1 VPQFIAGLIAPL
13 LVSSGITALIG
24 ASAASALALGIG
36 YVAVAGALYLAS
48 SLLMQNQNAPS
59 VPKPDDGSYNLKQ
72 SATALPYVL
81 GRAKKG
87 GDYVFLEAQ
96 SGIAYHIIVE
106 AGHRIHGFVQHYLH
120 DEAVTLDGSGNVVS
134 PSHFAGKV
142 NIQTRL
148 GAKASTAY
156 ADIAATFPSIWTA
169 DHRGDGLA
177 SVRMIC
183 SGVSSEDYLDVYP
196 NQMPSH
202 SCVIDGALLYDPRTN
217 QNPDDDDTWVFSTNI
232 ALERLWHLCH
242 PVGAK
247 LGFADMYMLD
257 WIDAADCCDE
267 TVLNRTGTAEKRYHG
282 GLWFRADNDPVDIG
296 RLLDQA
302 AELVVYERADGLIGV
317 HPGRYVEPDIRL
329 SGADIVSVSYDANAS
344 LSSQVLAVRGRY
356 TSPADVYNTQDAA
369 IFGDPYV
376 SGDDTQRSKTVDNQV
391 VQSHNHMQRL
401 QAVAFKRSRAPR
413 VAVKAHYEPAR
424 GARYRRFVRVH
435 YPPRLDEA
443 VIEITSAVKLSLRNL
458 TVEFSGIVWSE
469 NYLAFNA
476 AEDEG
481 DPSNP
486 IVDVV
491 YTGVPVPAGFGVAVD
506 AEVVSGGQ
514 TAAFATGSWTHVAS
528 TLTYEMQ
535 WQRAD
540 DSDALQSVM
549 SAAGATSVRTG
560 YLADGQNYKA
570 RLRTWSVGSKSNWT
584 DWEYFT
590 AIADVVPPGVAT
602 DVSASGG
609 ENAITFNWASPNSAN
624 YLAARLYLGTD
635 ESFTF
640 ASLVATEYGP
650 AGTSDSRTLTGIEA
664 GDYYGWVQAIN
675 VSGRPATAV
684 ATGPITVTDP
694 E

>member
-1 VPQFIAGLIAPL
+1 MPQFLAGLIAPL
-13 LVSSGITALIG
+13 LVSAGLSAAV
-24 ASAASALALGIG
+24 ASAVALGIG

-48 SLLMQNQNAPS
+48 SLLMQQNKPS

-72 SATALPYVL
+72 SATSVPYVL

-87 GDYVFLEAQ
+87 GDYAMLEAQ
-96 SGIAYHIIVE
+96 SGTAYHVIVE

-120 DEAVTLDGSGNVVS
+120 DEAVTLDGSGNVVA
-134 PSHFAGKV
+134 PAHFTSKV

-148 GAKASTAY
+148 GEKASTAY
-156 ADIAATFPSIWTA
+156 ADIVSAFPTIWTTA
-169 DHRGDGLA
+169 HRGDGLA
-177 SVRMIC
+177 TIRMIC
-183 SGVSSEDYLDVYP
+183 GGVSSQDYLNVYP
-196 NQMPSH
+196 NQMPVH
-202 SCVIDGALLYDPRTN
+202 SCVLDGALLYDPRTN
-217 QNPDDDDTWVFSTNI
+217 QDPADNDTWAFSTNI

-242 PVGAK
+242 PVGGK
-247 LGFADMYMLD
+247 LAYDDMYIPD
-257 WIDAADCCDE
+257 WIDAANVCDE
-267 TVLNRTGTAEKRYHG
+267 TVINRSGTAEKRYHG
-282 GLWFRADNDPVDIG
+282 GLWFRANNDPVEIG

-302 AELVVYERADGLIGV
+302 GELVVYERPDGLVGV

-329 SGADIVSVSYDANAS
+329 AGADLVMVSYDANAS

-369 IFGDPYV
+369 IVGDPYV

-401 QAVAFKRSRAPR
+401 QTVAFKRSRSPR
-413 VAVKAHYEPAR
+413 VTVRAHYEPAR
-424 GARYRRFVRVH
+424 GVRYRRFVRVH

-476 AEDEG
+476 ATDEG

-491 YTGVPVPAGFGVAVD
+491 YSGVPVPTGFGVAVD

-528 TLTYEMQ
+528 TLTYELQ

-540 DSDALQSVM
+540 GSDALQSVM
-549 SAAGATSVRTG
+549 SAPGANSIRTG
-560 YLADGQNYKA
+560 YLADGQAYKA
-570 RLRTWSVGSKSNWT
+570 RLRTWSVGSKSEWT
-584 DWEYFT
+584 GWEYFT

-609 ENAITFNWASPNSAN
+609 VNAITFDWTSPNSAN

-635 ESFTF
+635 ESFAF

-650 AGTSDSRTLTGIEA
+650 AGTADSRSLSGIEA
-664 GDYYGWVQAIN
+664 GTWYGWVQAIN

-684 ATGPITVTDP
+684 PTGPITVTNP